1 MTERLRILAVDDEP
15 LALRRL
21 RLLLREMSGVE
32 LVGEAG
38 GCEEALA
45 AVHHLRPDILLLDI
59 QMRDGTGFDVVEN
72 LAADPMPAIIFV
84 SAFDHYG
91 VKAFDASVVDYVL
104 KPIQLERLRVALDK
118 ARTRLASA
126 DTGNQVD
133 ELRAVVEALRAK
145 VREADGPRYETE
157 LWIRKNVTGFSRV
170 SVDNIEWVCSEDD
183 YIRVH
188 TAAGSYLM
196 RGSIRNLESRVDPS
210 EFLRIHRRTL
220 VRKSAIREV
229 RSPRL
234 GKVEV
239 LLQSGE
245 RLPAG
250 RVYAKKLRQLIGE
263 RAS

>member
-1 MTERLRILAVDDEP
+1 MSNTLRILAVDDEP

-21 RLLLREMSGVE
+21 RLLLREMPEME
-32 LVGEAG
+32 LIGEAA

-45 AVHHLRPDILLLDI
+45 AIERLRPDVLLLDI
-59 QMRDGTGFDVVEN
+59 QMRDGTGFDIVER
-72 LAADPMPAIIFV
+72 LVADPMPAIIFV

-104 KPIQLERLRVALDK
+104 KPIQLDRFRTALER
-118 ARTRLASA
+118 ARTRLAATDSQH
-126 DTGNQVD
+126 QVE
-133 ELRAVVEALRAK
+133 ELRRVVDALRTK
-145 VREADGPRYETE
+145 VREADDPRYETE

-170 SVDNIEWVCSEDD
+170 PVDNIEWVCSEDD

-196 RGSIRNLESRVDPS
+196 RGSIKNLESRINPS
-210 EFLRIHRRTL
+210 TFLRIHRRTL
-220 VRKSAIREV
+220 VKRSAIREV
-229 RSPRL
+229 RSLRL
-234 GKVEV
+234 GKIEV

-250 RVYAKKLRQLIGE
+250 RVYAKQLRRLISEQAG
-263 RAS
+263 